1 MSCTSDKQLVVHGVV
16 REYVAAGELRR
27 VLDGVDMKLSSGQSA
42 AITGPS
48 GAGKS
53 TLLNIIGSLDRPD
66 AGTVRW
72 GEIDVTS
79 LTGTALSA
87 YRARQVGF
95 VFQEHHLLPHLT
107 ARQNVLLPT
116 LAAASA
122 AIAPEAAPADADA
135 LLESVGIAHRADA
148 LPGQLSGGERQR
160 VAIARAMVNGA
171 GLLLCDEPTGNLD
184 RETGER
190 MMDLLVDLVRSRRFA
205 LIMVTHNE
213 AFAGR
218 MDACYRLDH
227 GKLAP
232 AV

>member
-1 MSCTSDKQLVVHGVV
+1 MLASDKHLVVHGVV

-27 VLDGVDMKLSSGQSA
+27 VLDGAEMKLSAGQSA
-42 AITGPS
+42 AIIGPS

-72 GEIDVTS
+72 GEIDVAS
-79 LTGTALSA
+79 LSGGALSA
-87 YRARQVGF
+87 YRACEVGF
-95 VFQEHHLLPHLT
+95 VFQEHHLLPHLS

-116 LAAASA
+116 LAAVRHGDS
-122 AIAPEAAPADADA
+122 PEAAPADADA
-135 LLESVGIAHRADA
+135 LLESVGILHRADA

-171 GLLLCDEPTGNLD
+171 ALLLCDEPTGNLD

-190 MMDLLVDLVRSRRFA
+190 IMELFLELVWARHLA
-205 LIMVTHNE
+205 LIMVTHYE
-213 AFAGR
+213 AFARR
-218 MDACYRLDH
+218 MDSCYRLER
-227 GKLAP
+227 GKLI
-232 AV
+232 VG

>member
-1 MSCTSDKQLVVHGVV
+1 MSAPDKQLVVHGVV

-27 VLDGVDMKLSSGQSA
+27 VLDGVEMKLSSGQSA
-42 AITGPS
+42 AIIGPS

-72 GEIDVTS
+72 GEIDVTALAGS
-79 LTGTALSA
+79 ALSV

-95 VFQEHHLLPHLT
+95 VFQEHHLLPHLS

-116 LAAASA
+116 LAAAKCD
-122 AIAPEAAPADADA
+122 IAPETGAADADA
-135 LLESVGIAHRADA
+135 LLESVGILHRADA

-190 MMDLLVDLVRSRRFA
+190 IMDLFLELVRTRQFA

-213 AFAGR
+213 AFARR
-218 MDACYRLDH
+218 METCHRLEH
-227 GKLAP
+227 GKLSPSA
-232 AV
+232 

>member
-1 MSCTSDKQLVVHGVV
+1 MTSASDKHLVVHGVV

-42 AITGPS
+42 AIIGPS

-66 AGTVRW
+66 GGTVRW
-72 GEIDVTS
+72 GEVDVTS
-79 LTGTALSA
+79 LTGSALSA

-95 VFQEHHLLPHLT
+95 VFQEHHLLPHLS

-116 LAAASA
+116 LAVPGRGHATG
-122 AIAPEAAPADADA
+122 EAPADADA
-135 LLESVGIAHRADA
+135 LLESVGILHRADA

-160 VAIARAMVNGA
+160 VAIARALVNNA

-190 MMDLLVDLVRSRRFA
+190 IIDLFLELVRVRHLA

-213 AFAGR
+213 AFARR
-218 MDACYRLDH
+218 MDACHRLER
-227 GKLAP
+227 GQLIAG
-232 AV
+232 